1 MKILT
6 ENAAEKMLSK
16 FLPVARSILAK
27 KEEDA
32 AKFAKKIKY
41 PVVLKI
47 ISPQALHKTE
57 VSGVRIVKNEAEL
70 KSEFNSLSSL
80 SKKRKLK
87 LEGILVQEFVKGTE
101 LIIGIKKDATF
112 GHVILFG
119 IGGVFVEVLKDISFR
134 VCPITANDAEQ
145 MIDELKAK
153 ALLFGVRGQ
162 KPVNL
167 KLLKEILVKASKL
180 PERYPKI
187 TEMDINPFML
197 NDKLGKVADARIVLE

>member
-6 ENAAEKMLSK
+6 EHSAEQLLSK
-16 FLPVARSILAK
+16 FLPVAKSILAK
-27 KEEDA
+27 KAEDA
-32 AKFAKKIKY
+32 VKFAKKTKY
-41 PVVLKI
+41 PVVLKL

-57 VSGVRIVKNEAEL
+57 VSGVKIVRNEAEL
-70 KSEFNSLSSL
+70 SSEFSSL
-80 SKKRKLK
+80 LSLAKKKKFK

-112 GHVILFG
+112 GHVLLFG
-119 IGGVFVEVLKDISFR
+119 IGGIFVEALKDVSFR
-134 VCPITANDAEQ
+134 VCPITINDAAQ
-145 MIDELKAK
+145 MIGELKAK

-167 KLLKEILVKASKL
+167 KLLKEVLVKASKL

-187 TEMDINPFML
+187 TELDINPFML
-197 NDKLGKVADARIVLE
+197 NDKTGKVADARIVLE

>member
-6 ENAAEKMLSK
+6 EYAAEQLLSK
-16 FLPVARSILAK
+16 SLPVAKSMLAK
-27 KEEDA
+27 KAEDA
-32 AKFAKKIKY
+32 AKFAKKAKY

-57 VSGVRIVKNEAEL
+57 VSGVKIVRNEAEL
-70 KSEFNSLSSL
+70 KSEFNSLLSL
-80 SKKRKLK
+80 AKKKKFK
-87 LEGILVQEFVKGTE
+87 LEGILAQEFVKGAE

-112 GHVILFG
+112 GHVLLFG
-119 IGGVFVEVLKDISFR
+119 IGGIFVEVLKDVSFR
-134 VCPITANDAEQ
+134 VCPITTNDAEQ
-145 MIDELKAK
+145 MIGELKAK
-153 ALLFGVRGQ
+153 ALLFGIRGQ

-187 TEMDINPFML
+187 TELDINPFML
-197 NDKLGKVADARIVLE
+197 NDKIGKIADARIVLD

>member
-6 ENAAEKMLSK
+6 EHAAEQLLSK
-16 FLPVARSILAK
+16 SLPVAKSMLAK

-70 KSEFNSLSSL
+70 KQEFNSLLSL
-80 SKKRKLK
+80 AKKRKLR
-87 LEGILVQEFVKGTE
+87 LEGVLVQEFIKGRE

-112 GHVILFG
+112 GHIILFG
-119 IGGVFVEVLKDISFR
+119 IGGIFVEVLNDVSFR
-134 VCPITANDAEQ
+134 VCPITANDAGQ

-153 ALLFGVRGQ
+153 ALLFGIRKQ

-167 KLLKEILVKASKL
+167 KLLKEILVKVSKL
-180 PERYPKI
+180 PEKYPKI
-187 TEMDINPFML
+187 TELDINPFII
-197 NDKLGKVADARIVLE
+197 NDKTGKVADARVFFE